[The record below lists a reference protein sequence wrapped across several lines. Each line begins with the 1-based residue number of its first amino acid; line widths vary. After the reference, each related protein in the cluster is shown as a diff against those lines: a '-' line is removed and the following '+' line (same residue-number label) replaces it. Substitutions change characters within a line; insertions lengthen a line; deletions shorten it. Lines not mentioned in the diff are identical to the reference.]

1 MPPRYYLSAQH
12 PENLPVKE
20 ACKVLAYNGGLFFC
34 PHNLPS
40 YRLQTSQRL
49 TLQEKL
55 VDKAKPYVH
64 QPDPELRQGLW
75 QLKEALCLLTV
86 GA

>member
-1 MPPRYYLSAQH
+1 MTWEGWYTGRWGATTTRGEEGP
-12 PENLPVKE
+12 
-20 ACKVLAYNGGLFFC
+20 
-34 PHNLPS
+34 LPS